1 MSSDK
6 YIISHSHMALMM
18 SFAKDTTSNL
28 KHIIGPNGH
37 DFGLSSL
44 CVWHDVLWITTGKT
58 HNVKM
63 A

>member
-1 MSSDK
+1 
-6 YIISHSHMALMM
+6 MALVM

-44 CVWHDVLWITTGKT
+44 CVWHDILWITTGKT